1 MGITKT
7 YYGIKFPFTI
17 LNDRNVFIDLNND
30 LHEKVASEIA
40 HVILTPKKTRL
51 RMPDFGTDLI
61 RFIFSPNDEISWT
74 DIESEI
80 YDSVNKYVPN
90 ASINKVDV
98 YKNEEKV
105 ENCWVYNR
113 YFTAT
118 IITWIEKRR
127 IMVKKW
133 NWRKLALIENFYYE
147 YYLHQ
152 NNPKITT
159 TTYDGEYSTNS
170 IIDSKMS
177 SEMEKAKIW
186 FTQNFGEFEIKL

>member
-1 MGITKT
+1 M
-7 YYGIKFPFTI
+7 
-17 LNDRNVFIDLNND
+17 N
-30 LHEKVASEIA
+30 SE
-40 HVILTPKKTRL
+40 VI
-51 RMPDFGTDLI
+51 
-61 RFIFSPNDEISWT
+61 
-74 DIESEI
+74 
-80 YDSVNKYVPN
+80 
-90 ASINKVDV
+90 

-118 IITWIEKRR
+118 IITWIEKRK
-127 IMVKKW
+127 IVVKKW
-133 NWRKLALIENFYYE
+133 NWRKLSLIEHFYYE

-177 SEMEKAKIW
+177 SEMEKAKMW
-186 FTQNFGEFEIKL
+186 FAQNIGEFEIKL